1 MVYFSAAF
9 YYVRYSILG
18 EILKHT
24 FSRFQ
29 PKLWLITIGF
39 LVLYF
44 LHQLQSVIF
53 RLLDEIFFPAY
64 RKVKIKEPVF
74 IIASPRSGTTYL
86 HRLIALDEERFTYTK
101 FAHTFFM
108 STTFVMMYKA
118 ARWID
123 RKMLGKLISKTFNKI
138 DSKLWGG
145 WDDIHALGF
154 NKAEED
160 ELIFAQSMLSIGTLI
175 PFPFFDTIHGNK
187 ILDNEPEDVRHNMME
202 FYESSLKRFVYG
214 YDKNKTYLVKN
225 VMSSG
230 RFKSI
235 LQRFPDAKIIY
246 IARNPYEA
254 VPSMTSMF
262 TVMYDLPPAPA
273 GGPHP
278 AITAWSKLSIDLYKC
293 SKEMRKI
300 MPTDRFIQ
308 LKYDDLLQDP
318 QGTVLKVYN
327 QFNWVP
333 SEKFLERLSK
343 EERRNATYTSKHDYS
358 LEQYGLTRQHIYSE
372 LGDVM
377 DEFGFA
383 KEF

>member
-18 EILKHT
+18 SIIKHT
-24 FSRFQ
+24 YTRFQ
-29 PKLWLITIGF
+29 LNTWLLSLGF
-39 LVLYF
+39 IFLYS
-44 LHQLQSVIF
+44 LHQFISILF
-53 RLLDEIFFPAY
+53 RLFDEIFFPAY

-74 IIASPRSGTTYL
+74 IIANPRSGTTYL

-123 RKMLGKLISKTFNKI
+123 RKMLRRLISRTLDRI

-145 WDDIHALGF
+145 WEDIHALGF

-175 PFPFFDTIHGNK
+175 PFPYFDTIHGNK
-187 ILDNEPEDVRHNMME
+187 ILDNEPDDVRHNMME

-230 RFKSI
+230 RFKSL

-246 IARNPYEA
+246 IARHPYEA

-262 TVMYDLPPAPA
+262 TVMYDLPPSPT
-273 GGPHP
+273 GEVHP

-293 SKEMRKI
+293 SKEMRSTI
-300 MPTDRFIQ
+300 PADRFIQ

-318 QGTVLKVYN
+318 QGTVLKVYE
-327 QFNWVP
+327 QFGWQP
-333 SEKFLERLSK
+333 SEKFLERLSH
-343 EERRNATYTSKHDYS
+343 EQRRNASYKSNHGYS
-358 LEQYGLTRQHIYSE
+358 LEQYGLTKQHIYSE
-372 LGDVM
+372 LGDIM
-377 DEFGFA
+377 DELGFD

>member
-18 EILKHT
+18 EIIKHT
-24 FSRFQ
+24 YSRFNL
-29 PKLWLITIGF
+29 KVWLLSIGF
-39 LVLYF
+39 IFLYF
-44 LHQLQSVIF
+44 LHQLMSLIF
-53 RLLDEIFFPAY
+53 RLFDEIFFPAY
-64 RKVKIKEPVF
+64 RKVEIKEPVF

-123 RKMLGKLISKTFNKI
+123 RRLLRRLISRTFDRI

-145 WDDIHALGF
+145 WDNIHALGF

-175 PFPFFDTIHGNK
+175 PFPYFDSIHGNK
-187 ILDNEPEDVRHNMME
+187 ILDNEPEHVRHNMME
-202 FYESSLKRFVYG
+202 FYESSLKRFIYG

-235 LQRFPDAKIIY
+235 LKRFPDAKIIY

-262 TVMYDLPPAPA
+262 TVMYDLPPSPT
-273 GGPHP
+273 GEPHP

-293 SKEMRKI
+293 SKEMRQI

-308 LKYDDLLQDP
+308 LKYDDLLHDP
-318 QGTVLKVYN
+318 HGTVLKVYQ
-327 QFNWVP
+327 QFNWTP
-333 SEKFLERLSK
+333 SEKFLQRLSK
-343 EERRNATYTSKHDYS
+343 EERRNAAYTSKHDYS
-358 LEQYGLTRQHIYSE
+358 LEQYGLTKEHIYTE
-372 LGDVM
+372 LGDIM
-377 DEFGFA
+377 DEFGFP